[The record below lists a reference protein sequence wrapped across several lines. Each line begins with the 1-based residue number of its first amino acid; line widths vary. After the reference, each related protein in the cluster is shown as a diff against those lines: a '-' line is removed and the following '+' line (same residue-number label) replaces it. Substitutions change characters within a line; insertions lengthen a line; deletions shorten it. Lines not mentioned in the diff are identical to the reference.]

1 MDGLSARLS
10 SRLSLSALCGE
21 WRSPRSMAD
30 WLSDLPEPD
39 VLRYYQRDAKEASEQ
54 ALARGENCIIVMATG
69 LGKTICSAA
78 MVRDWSGS
86 VLWLTHRDELI
97 WQSKAA
103 LEKLTG
109 EVVDVEQGPCRARPD
124 ARIVVGSLDTV
135 RRQKRLDRFGPDRF
149 SLIVTDE
156 VHIALAA
163 TYKKT
168 IEFFNAKRF
177 GMTATADRLDGRS
190 LGALFD
196 TVAYKMDIREGIDAG
211 YLVPISARMVELKE
225 IDVSNVS
232 TSAGDLA
239 VGQLDEAMLK
249 ACGGIVE
256 ETLRLEPDRTGIVFA
271 PGVKSAQLI
280 HQLLVARGKSAC
292 FVSAK
297 TPTDERRQLVEDFRE
312 GRTQYLVNCQVA
324 TTGFDAPACS
334 LIVMARPTKSRLLYT
349 QMGGRGTRTA
359 PGTVEPFMGRADA
372 ALRRAAIAASSKP
385 DMVILDFAGNCG
397 RHSLVSAVDLLGG
410 SYTDAEVKQAKRRVV
425 EGTGDIQQALESA
438 RAELRRI
445 AQAAQVAATSVV
457 TEVDPFGVFH
467 IHMDEALG
475 MREPCTEGQRNFLRW
490 MGLSEKEARAM
501 SKREAGKM
509 ISTARVRREK
519 GLADYK
525 QLRELREHGVDKVAI
540 SSQRAD
546 TVLRYLRATKRAGN
560 IPDKNT
566 INELLRPQ
574 RQEATT

>member
-1 MDGLSARLS
+1 
-10 SRLSLSALCGE
+10 
-21 WRSPRSMAD
+21 MAD
-30 WLSDLPEPD
+30 WLQDLPEPD
-39 VLRYYQRDAKEASEQ
+39 VLRYYQRDAKQASEQ
-54 ALARGENCIIVMATG
+54 ALANGQSALMVMATG
-69 LGKTICSAA
+69 LGKTVTTAA
-78 MVRDWSGS
+78 LVRDWDGP

-109 EVVDVEQGPCRARPD
+109 EVVDVEQGPCRAAPGT
-124 ARIVVGSLDTV
+124 RIVVGSVDTV
-135 RRQKRLDRFGPDRF
+135 RRQSRLERMGRDRF
-149 SLIVTDE
+149 SLVVFDE
-156 VHIALAA
+156 CHVALAP
-163 TYKKT
+163 TYLKCL
-168 IEFFNAKRF
+168 EFFNAKRF
-177 GMTATADRLDGRS
+177 GMTATADRLDKRS
-190 LGALFD
+190 LGRLYE
-196 TVAYKMDIREGIDAG
+196 TVSYKMDIREGIDAG
-211 YLVPISARMVELKE
+211 YLVPISARMVEMKE
-225 IDVSNVS
+225 IDISNVS

-256 ETLRLEPDRTGIVFA
+256 ETIRLEPDRTGIVFA

-280 HQLLVARGKSAC
+280 HQLFTARGKSAC

-297 TPTDERRQLVEDFRE
+297 TPTDERRQLVEDFRN
-312 GRTQYLVNCQVA
+312 GKTQYLVNCQVA

-349 QMGGRGTRTA
+349 QMAGRGTRPL
-359 PGTVEPFMGRADA
+359 PGTVDCFGGRLESAD
-372 ALRRAAIAASSKP
+372 RRGSIAASAKS

-425 EGTGDIQQALESA
+425 EGTGDIQQALEQA

-467 IHMDEALG
+467 IQMDEALG
-475 MREPCTEGQRNFLRW
+475 MRQPCTEPQVSFLRW
-490 MGLSEKEARAM
+490 MGLSEKEARSM

-509 ISTARVRREK
+509 ISTARLRREK

-525 QLRELREHGVDKVAI
+525 QLRELRQFGVDKVAI

-560 IPDKNT
+560 IPDKAT
-566 INELLRPQ
+566 INELMRSE
-574 RQEATT
+574 RAVTA

>member
-1 MDGLSARLS
+1 MS
-10 SRLSLSALCGE
+10 
-21 WRSPRSMAD
+21 D
-30 WLSDLPEPD
+30 WLQDLPEPD
-39 VLRYYQRDAKEASEQ
+39 VLRYYQRDAKQASEQ
-54 ALARGENCIIVMATG
+54 ALANGQSALMVMATG
-69 LGKTICSAA
+69 LGKTVTTAA
-78 MVRDWSGS
+78 LVRDWDGP

-124 ARIVVGSLDTV
+124 ARIVVGSVDTV
-135 RRQKRLDRFGPDRF
+135 RRQSRLDRMGRGRF
-149 SLIVTDE
+149 SLVVFDE
-156 VHIALAA
+156 AHVSLAP
-163 TYKKT
+163 TYLKCV
-168 IEFFNAKRF
+168 EYFDAKRF
-177 GMTATADRLDGRS
+177 GMTATADRLDRRS
-190 LGALFD
+190 LGRLYE
-196 TVAYKMDIREGIDAG
+196 TVSYKMDIREGIDAG
-211 YLVPISARMVELKE
+211 YLVPISARMVEMKE
-225 IDVSNVS
+225 IDISNVS

-239 VGQLDEAMLK
+239 VGQLDAAMLK

-256 ETLRLEPDRTGIVFA
+256 ETIRLEPDRTGIVFA

-280 HQLLVARGKSAC
+280 HQLLLAKGKTAC

-297 TPTDERRQLVEDFRE
+297 TPTEERRQHVEDFRS
-312 GRTQYLVNCQVA
+312 GKVQYLVNCQVA

-349 QMGGRGTRTA
+349 QMAGRGTRPL
-359 PGTVEPFMGRADA
+359 PGVFDEYPGSESRGAGGI
-372 ALRRAAIAASSKP
+372 RRSAIERSAKR

-425 EGTGDIQQALESA
+425 EGTGDIQQALEQA

-467 IHMDEALG
+467 IQMDEALG
-475 MREPCTEGQRNFLRW
+475 MRQPCTEPQVAFMRW
-490 MGLSEKEARAM
+490 AGLSEKEARSM
-501 SKREAGKM
+501 SKREAGKF
-509 ISTARVRREK
+509 ISTVNLRRQR

-525 QLRELREHGVDKVAI
+525 QLRELRQFGVDRVAI

-560 IPDKNT
+560 VPDKAT
-566 INELLRPQ
+566 INELMRSE
-574 RQEATT
+574 RAVTA